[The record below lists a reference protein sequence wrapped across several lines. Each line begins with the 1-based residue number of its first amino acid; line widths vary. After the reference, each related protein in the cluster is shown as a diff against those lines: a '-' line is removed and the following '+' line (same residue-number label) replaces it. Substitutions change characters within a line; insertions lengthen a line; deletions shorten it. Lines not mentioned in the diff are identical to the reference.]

1 MMRGTHK
8 KKGVDA
14 TPALG
19 TPEEVSYFFLAF
31 FAVEAFFLAMLFA
44 SSLSGV
50 RAERAGPFF
59 AYRQIEM
66 FHGFLSLFRSKA
78 SPSTLSRPQP
88 RAAAR
93 LGGGANN

>member
-31 FAVEAFFLAMLFA
+31 FAVVFFLAMLFA

-50 RAERAGPFF
+50 RAVLAGPFS
-59 AYRQIEM
+59 ANRKLEM
-66 FHGFLSLFRSKA
+66 FHGFLSLFRS
-78 SPSTLSRPQP
+78 P
-88 RAAAR
+88 AR
-93 LGGGANN
+93 LSASSCAQPASRSPAPRKG

>member
-1 MMRGTHK
+1 MARTK

-19 TPEEVSYFFLAF
+19 TPEEVFYFFLAF

-50 RAERAGPFF
+50 RAEGAGPFF
-59 AYRQIEM
+59 TYRKLEM
-66 FHGFLSLFRSKA
+66 FHGFLSLFRSPA
-78 SPSTLSRPQP
+78 RPRPSPAPQP
-88 RAAAR
+88 ASRSPAR
-93 LGGGANN
+93 GGANN